1 MRTKTFKHISLKHI
15 IIKFVEILTA
25 FRPKRRQLTRDNCS
39 NFFFIIN
46 QLGLN
51 SKKQQQKANK
61 CNYATK
67 KLFSKAWTVKKLV
80 KLKTL

>member
-1 MRTKTFKHISLKHI
+1 MRTKTFKHISLKH

-25 FRPKRRQLTRDNCS
+25 FRPKRRQLTRDYCS

-61 CNYATK
+61 CNKATK
-67 KLFSKAWTVKKLV
+67 KII
-80 KLKTL
+80 